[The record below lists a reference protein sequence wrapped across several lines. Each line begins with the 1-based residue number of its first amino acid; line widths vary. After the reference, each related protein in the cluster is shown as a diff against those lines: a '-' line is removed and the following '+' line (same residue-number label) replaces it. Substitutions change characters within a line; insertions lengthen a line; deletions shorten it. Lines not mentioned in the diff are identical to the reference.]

1 MSKQPQLFL
10 PSPDGTGNKVEIAHN
25 GSVVIVGANG
35 SGKSR
40 LGAWIEKNTGADI
53 VVHRISAQRALDL
66 PDYAVMK
73 SLEQSNNDLLWGNE
87 QPQYANQQH
96 KWGHRWGGRPG
107 SAGSCLTFH
116 IFK

>member
-1 MSKQPQLFL
+1 MSKQPKLFL
-10 PSPDGTGNKVEIAHN
+10 PSPDDSVNKVEILHN

-40 LGAWIEKNTGADI
+40 LGAWIEKNTDTEV

-87 QPQYANQQH
+87 QPRYANQHH
-96 KWGHRWGGRPG
+96 KWVHRWGTRRLHP
-107 SAGSCLTFH
+107 CH
-116 IFK
+116 